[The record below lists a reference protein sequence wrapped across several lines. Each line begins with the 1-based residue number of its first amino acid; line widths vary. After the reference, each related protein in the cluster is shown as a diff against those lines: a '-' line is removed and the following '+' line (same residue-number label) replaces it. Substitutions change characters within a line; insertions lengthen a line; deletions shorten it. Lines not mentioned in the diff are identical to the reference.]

1 MSYTV
6 EREME
11 YWEIEDV
18 MRYFKVCK
26 RTVQRMPIPYAKIGG
41 RRVYLPKDVTDYL
54 LRKIVA

>member
-1 MSYTV
+1 MSNTV
-6 EREME
+6 EVN

-54 LRKIVA
+54 LKKIA